1 MNKFDKIL
9 KISKNIF
16 PPETMVVTRE
26 FVTRDGRRCVIYFS
40 DGMVDKNAMND
51 FVIRPLSR
59 AEFQTSGE
67 VIAKSIIDFSEFKI
81 SKNFFELVAP
91 VFGGEALLAVEGVSE
106 YYSLNTRF
114 WPTRGVAEPP
124 TDMVIKGPREGFNE
138 DFQTCITLLKR
149 RLKSPDLRFEAMKI
163 GRYSQTNV
171 ALCYVSHIA
180 SKGLISAVRKKLQ
193 NVDIDGVIDSSYLAG
208 FLKDSKYSVVRG
220 VGDTEKP
227 DILASRLL
235 EGRVGVI
242 VDGTPIV
249 LTLPYVFLEDLQAPQ
264 DYYDVPHS
272 ATFSRI
278 LRMLSVLVAIFTPGV
293 YVASQVFHNQFIPLP
308 LLLKIAG
315 ESGSLPL
322 SPPLE
327 MLVTLFIF
335 ELLNQASLRMPK
347 YVGMALSVVGA
358 LVLGDTAVQAGLIST
373 PTILIVA
380 ISGIG
385 AYTIPD
391 GQSTISILRLI
402 ILLFGG
408 TFGIVG
414 IFCFAVGLVCY
425 LSSLSSFG
433 VAFFAPFSPKTNGD
447 TQDGVVKMPYNPPK
461 NRPKLFNSPNK
472 TRAKVAGEFGDESKE
487 TNQETKQENQ
497 KNQEKPK
504 PQGKHNTQ
512 KTKIQGGEKS

>member
-1 MNKFDKIL
+1 MNKFDTIL
-9 KISKNIF
+9 KISKKIF
-16 PPETMVVTRE
+16 SPETMVVTRE
-26 FVTRDGRRCVIYFS
+26 FETLDNKRCVIYFS

-51 FVIRPLSR
+51 FVIRPLTMC
-59 AEFQTSGE
+59 EFKTTTQT
-67 VIAKSIIDFSEFKI
+67 VQNQIINFSEFKT
-81 SKNFFELVAP
+81 SGNFFEFVSP
-91 VFGGEALLAVEGVSE
+91 VFGGEALLAVEGVDVFF
-106 YYSLNTRF
+106 SLNTRF
-114 WPTRGVAEPP
+114 WPTRSVSEPP

-138 DFQTCITLLKR
+138 DFQTCITLVKR
-149 RLKSPDLRFEAMKI
+149 RLKTPDLRFEAMKI

-171 ALCYVSHIA
+171 ALCYVDKVVGKA
-180 SKGLISAVRKKLQ
+180 LVSAVRKKLQ
-193 NVDIDGVIDSSYLAG
+193 SVNIDGVVDSSYLAG
-208 FLKDSKYSVVRG
+208 FLKDGKFSVVRG

-227 DILASRLL
+227 DILVSRLL

-242 VDGTPIV
+242 VDGSPIV

-278 LRMLSVLVAIFTPGV
+278 LRLLSVTVALFAPGV
-293 YVASQVFHNQFIPLP
+293 YVASQLFHNQFIPLT

-315 ESGSLPL
+315 ESASLPL
-322 SPPLE
+322 SPSLE

-335 ELLNQASLRMPK
+335 EILNQASLRMPK

-391 GQSTISILRLI
+391 QQSTISILRLI
-402 ILLFGG
+402 ILLVGG

-414 IFCFAVGLVCY
+414 IFCFGVGLVVY
-425 LSSLSSFG
+425 ISSQSSFG
-433 VAFFAPFSPKTNGD
+433 VSLLAPFSARSNGD
-447 TQDGVVKMPYNPPK
+447 RSDGILKMPFNPDK
-461 NRPKLFNSPNK
+461 TRPKIFRSPNK
-472 TRAKVAGEFGDESKE
+472 TRVKYPNK
-487 TNQETKQENQ
+487 TNEKTNE
-497 KNQEKPK
+497 KN
-504 PQGKHNTQ
+504 
-512 KTKIQGGEKS
+512 GG